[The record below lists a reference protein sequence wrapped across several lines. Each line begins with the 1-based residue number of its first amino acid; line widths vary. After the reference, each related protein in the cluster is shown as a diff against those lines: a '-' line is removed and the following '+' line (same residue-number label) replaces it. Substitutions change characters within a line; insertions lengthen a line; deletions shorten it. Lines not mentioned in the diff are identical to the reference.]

1 MALSEARQEKV
12 RQLELLL
19 ELEKQFEKL
28 SILEA
33 AVAVET
39 CPPRCGQGTFETCPT
54 KNVIYIYVYMH
65 IPIYIYVGVC
75 TQHIYIWLTG
85 VDFIGVYFACD

>member
-33 AVAVET
+33 AVAVEI

-54 KNVIYIYVYMH
+54 KNVIYMYICTYL
-65 IPIYIYVGVC
+65 YIYVGVC
-75 TQHIYIWLTG
+75 TQHIYIYIWLTG